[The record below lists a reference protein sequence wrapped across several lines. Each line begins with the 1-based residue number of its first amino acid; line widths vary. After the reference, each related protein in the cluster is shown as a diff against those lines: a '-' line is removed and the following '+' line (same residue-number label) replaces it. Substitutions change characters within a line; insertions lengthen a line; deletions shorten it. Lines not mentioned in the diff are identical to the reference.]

1 MQGEKMSDK
10 ETRTERINARLTPS
24 EKEQVERIIAEHGV
38 KNLSEF
44 IRSVLLTGEYKL
56 ISEECENLQ
65 ADTIYHLAK
74 IGNNLNQIAR
84 LANTRKEL
92 DIAVLQ
98 ELQKIRELLEI
109 LTD

>member
-1 MQGEKMSDK
+1 MK
-10 ETRTERINARLTPS
+10 ETRTENIKVRLTPS
-24 EKEQVERIIAEHGV
+24 EKEQLQQVIAEYGA

-44 IRSVLLTGEYKL
+44 IRSVLLTGSYNVTH
-56 ISEECENLQ
+56 EECENLQ
-65 ADTIYHLAK
+65 ADLIYELNK

-109 LTD
+109 LID

>member
-1 MQGEKMSDK
+1 MQGEKMGDK

-24 EKEQVERIIAEHGV
+24 EKEQLERIINEHGV

-44 IRSVLLTGEYKL
+44 IRSVLLTGSYKVT
-56 ISEECENLQ
+56 SKECENLQ

-92 DIAVLQ
+92 DIAVLE
-98 ELQKIRELLEI
+98 ELQKIREMLEL